1 MALQKEIWIND
12 IVKNLFK
19 DGSFAVNSAN
29 HSSYVDNHT
38 VHVPN
43 AGSVPSVTVNRG
55 TFPGT
60 VVSRTD
66 NDLTY
71 DIAELTTDPFRIG
84 NAEIVELSYDKRA
97 SVLGAHVSALSE
109 SADSALIKSWVPSGF
124 DKVLTSGASVSAHL
138 VDATGNRK
146 AVTIS
151 DVLAVKKLFDKANI
165 PAEGRCALLDYE
177 MMAELLDSL
186 TQNQYNAF
194 LNSANAQT
202 GIVGELYGFKFY
214 QRSEVLRTVAAGT
227 SLAATNGATDGA
239 AGLFWQRDCV
249 ARALGNTEVF
259 ESNNDP
265 TYYGDIISC
274 LVRAGGHYTRFDK
287 KGVVV
292 LAQAT
297 A

>member
-1 MALQKEIWIND
+1 M
-12 IVKNLFK
+12 KNLFK
-19 DGSFAVNSAN
+19 DGSFAINSVN

-43 AGSVPSVTVNRG
+43 AGSVPTVTVNRS

-71 DIAELTTDPFRIG
+71 DISELTTEPFRIG

-97 SVLGAHVSALSE
+97 SILGAHVSVLTE

-151 DVLAVKKLFDKANI
+151 DILAIKKLFDKNNI
-165 PAEGRCALLDYE
+165 PAEGRYALLDYE
-177 MMAELLDSL
+177 MMAELLESL

-202 GIVGELYGFKFY
+202 GIVGELYGFRFY

-227 SLAATNGATDGA
+227 SLATTNATTDGA

-274 LVRAGGHYTRFDK
+274 LVRAGGHYTRYDK
-287 KGVVV
+287 KGVAV

-297 A
+297 PSA